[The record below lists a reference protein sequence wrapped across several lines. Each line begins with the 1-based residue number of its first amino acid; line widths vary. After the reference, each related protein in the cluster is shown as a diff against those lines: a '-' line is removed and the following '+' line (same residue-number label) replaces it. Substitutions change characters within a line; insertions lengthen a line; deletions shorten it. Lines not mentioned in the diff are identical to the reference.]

1 MTTTRGGLRSEELI
15 LKKNSGKQR
24 LRVLRTCLRYGS
36 LAITSKATLVKAMI
50 RSTFEYALRVMEVVP
65 ELLAE
70 LDRLMHNATTWC
82 AGNSSKKLVKRARV
96 ALGFEPTAARR
107 WRAGRE
113 LLGRPYV
120 YQVSLELQSGKQ
132 AVVGWIEELHAIH
145 EGSLLQNLGEEAAK
159 VDLRVN

>member
-70 LDRLMHNATTWC
+70 L
-82 AGNSSKKLVKRARV
+82 RARV